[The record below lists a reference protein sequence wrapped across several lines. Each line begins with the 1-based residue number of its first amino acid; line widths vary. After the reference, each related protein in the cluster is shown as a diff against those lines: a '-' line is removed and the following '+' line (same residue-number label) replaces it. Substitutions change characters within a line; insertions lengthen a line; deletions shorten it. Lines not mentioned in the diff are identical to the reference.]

1 MSRKIVAV
9 DDSEIAREL
18 VVATLADFGYES
30 VETYS
35 DPIQAL
41 DTLSHQSEAADLVL
55 LDIMMPGM
63 DGIELCARLRQVEA
77 WRDVPIVM
85 LTSRTDKGSLS
96 RAFMAGAND
105 YLMKPFDRVEFQAR
119 LKAQLRLKSEMD
131 RRKAPPDP
139 AEKGTA
145 APPRRSHVPG
155 LMGDQHTLLDALT
168 TLDGSEPLCVY
179 ALSID
184 ALTSNAADFPASDRD
199 AIIAAVSHCL
209 AAIEM
214 PAGDILVRW
223 EGESFCGASLGR
235 GEAEMVERL
244 ERLVRQ
250 VEATLSGLKNRLRGG
265 ETTITV
271 ALAVGESGSPSS
283 EVLGDAF
290 RTLEGARNE
299 TAGTIRVAAPHG
311 A

>member
-1 MSRKIVAV
+1 M
-9 DDSEIAREL
+9 
-18 VVATLADFGYES
+18 VATLADFGYDT
-30 VETYS
+30 VETFS

-41 DTLSHQSEAADLVL
+41 ETLSGQSETADLVL

-119 LKAQLRLKSEMD
+119 LKAQLRLKSELD
-131 RRKAPPDP
+131 RRKSPADP
-139 AEKGTA
+139 AAMTAA

-155 LMGDQHTLLDALT
+155 LLGDQHTLLDALT

-184 ALTSNAADFPASDRD
+184 ALASNATDFLPADRD
-199 AIIAAVSHCL
+199 AIIAAVSRCL

-223 EGESFCGASLGR
+223 EDESFCGASLGR
-235 GEAEMVERL
+235 SRSEMVARL
-244 ERLVRQ
+244 ERVAGR
-250 VEATLSGLKNRLRGG
+250 VETALSGLRDRLRGG
-265 ETTITV
+265 ETTVSI
-271 ALAVGESGSPSS
+271 ALAVGDPGCRSS

-290 RTLEGARNE
+290 RTLEGARNDG
-299 TAGTIRVAAPHG
+299 AGRIHVAAPHG

>member
-9 DDSEIAREL
+9 DDSDIARDL
-18 VVATLADFGYES
+18 VVTTLADFGYDA

-35 DPIQAL
+35 DSQEAL
-41 DTLSHQSEAADLVL
+41 EALSAQTETADLVL

-63 DGIELCARLRQVEA
+63 DGIELCARLRQIEA

-119 LKAQLRLKSEMD
+119 LKAQLRLKSELD
-131 RRKAPPDP
+131 RRKAPSNPV
-139 AEKGTA
+139 ALRAG
-145 APPRRSHVPG
+145 PPPKRSHVPG
-155 LMGDQHTLLDALT
+155 LLGDQHTLLDALT
-168 TLDGSEPLCVY
+168 TLDSSELLCVY

-184 ALTSNAADFPASDRD
+184 ALASDATDMSPQDRD
-199 AIIAAVSHCL
+199 AIITAVSRRL
-209 AAIEM
+209 ARSEM

-223 EGESFCGASLGR
+223 EDACFCGASLDHTKD
-235 GEAEMVERL
+235 ELLARL
-244 ERLVRQ
+244 EHLANQ
-250 VEATLSGLKNRLRGG
+250 AKEALAEIRDRLRGADD
-265 ETTITV
+265 TVSIT
-271 ALAVGESGSPSS
+271 LAIGKPGSRAS

-290 RTLEGARNE
+290 RALEGLRSEA
-299 TAGTIRVAAPHG
+299 AGTIRVVDQNG

>member
-9 DDSEIAREL
+9 DDSDIAREL
-18 VVATLADFGYES
+18 VVATLADFGYDT

-35 DPIQAL
+35 DPRQAL
-41 DTLSHQSEAADLVL
+41 EILSSRNETPDLVL

-119 LKAQLRLKSEMD
+119 LKAQLRLKSELD
-131 RRKAPPDP
+131 RRKAPQ
-139 AEKGTA
+139 ETA
-145 APPRRSHVPG
+145 GRTAGGVRRSHVPG
-155 LMGDQHTLLDALT
+155 LLGDQHTLLDALT
-168 TLDGSEPLCVY
+168 TLDGTEALCVY

-184 ALTSNAADFPASDRD
+184 ALSSNMADFTPEDRE
-199 AIIAAVSHCL
+199 AIIAEVSRRL

-223 EGESFCGASLGR
+223 EDESFCGASLGR
-235 GEAEMVERL
+235 SAAEMTARL
-244 ERLVRQ
+244 ERISEQ
-250 VEATLSGLKNRLRGG
+250 VEATLAGMGSRLRGG
-265 ETTITV
+265 ETTLSI
-271 ALAVGESGSPSS
+271 ALSVGGAGSRAS

-290 RTLEGARNE
+290 RALEGMRGEA
-299 TAGTIRVAAPHG
+299 TGTIRVAERHDA
-311 A
+311 